1 MTETALAWVTTYGY
15 TAIFVLLMLGI
26 VGLPVPDETLLTFT
40 GYLIF
45 KGTLNGYSAAATAF
59 LGSACGIT
67 LSYVLGR
74 TIGLSLLHRYGKY
87 IHLTD
92 ARLAMVHNWFE
103 RFGRWTLLIG
113 YYIPGVRHF
122 TAYVAGASWLE
133 FPVFALFAYSGA
145 LLWSLS
151 FITLGYFLGE
161 QWSRLSD
168 QLHGYL
174 WAAGLALGLVV
185 AVVVALR
192 MRARRAIS

>member
-1 MTETALAWVTTYGY
+1 MTETALAWGTTYGY
-15 TAIFVLLMLGI
+15 TALFVLLMLGI
-26 VGLPVPDETLLTFT
+26 AGLPVPDETLLTFT

-45 KGTLNGYSAAATAF
+45 KGTLNGYSAVATAF

-67 LSYVLGR
+67 LSYVL
-74 TIGLSLLHRYGKY
+74 
-87 IHLTD
+87 
-92 ARLAMVHNWFE
+92 
-103 RFGRWTLLIG
+103 GRWTLLIG

-151 FITLGYFLGE
+151 FITLGYCLGE

-168 QLHGYL
+168 QLHSYL
-174 WAAGLALGLVV
+174 
-185 AVVVALR
+185 
-192 MRARRAIS
+192 

>member
-45 KGTLNGYSAAATAF
+45 KGTLNGYSAVATAF

-74 TIGLSLLHRYGKY
+74 TIGLSLLHHYGKY
-87 IHLTD
+87 IHLTE
-92 ARLAMVHNWFE
+92 ARLAQVHNWFE

-168 QLHGYL
+168 QLHSYL